1 MIYHLSN
8 IHGGK
13 GLHFSTSLCTRWSIQ
28 RCYEDPGICHCCEGR
43 SDSWNDSRCVM
54 TFQHESSNNRCCQ
67 SYKYIGSSSTMQ
79 YHISCHTADNQLSTR
94 QPSDADLSLGCPL
107 NLAVTN
113 VTPMFFPS
121 CSHWPRRYQPMN
133 SPHTVA
139 GYIARCLFVLCDN
152 SLFNI

>member
-1 MIYHLSN
+1 
-8 IHGGK
+8 
-13 GLHFSTSLCTRWSIQ
+13 
-28 RCYEDPGICHCCEGR
+28 
-43 SDSWNDSRCVM
+43 M

-113 VTPMFFPS
+113 VTLMFIGVRVS
-121 CSHWPRRYQPMN
+121 WWIR
-133 SPHTVA
+133 
-139 GYIARCLFVLCDN
+139 VLAAWVHEGTN
-152 SLFNI
+152 KKNGN